1 MHLAIGTRASI
12 GFGFCVGAQDIQ
24 CPLGL
29 QCTTRA
35 SIGFGFCVSAQDIQC
50 PLGLAL
56 GLVSVLVHRTFSAH

>member
-1 MHLAIGTRASI
+1 MPTRASI
-12 GFGFCVGAQDIQ
+12 GFGFCVSAHGHSVPTRAT
-24 CPLGL
+24 GHSVH
-29 QCTTRA
+29 TRA